1 MLDTLK
7 GLLQLCDLSSLPYDF
22 MLLTDIQ
29 GDLQKKL
36 SHNHKN
42 LGTSNDK
49 DFESVKYGAGQEGTS
64 PVLTQEFTTDKL
76 QSSEL
81 GLQRETI
88 RPKKEGTEGKN

>member
-42 LGTSNDK
+42 WGTSNDK
-49 DFESVKYGAGQEGTS
+49 DFESVKYEAGQEGTS
-64 PVLTQEFTTDKL
+64 PVLT
-76 QSSEL
+76 
-81 GLQRETI
+81 
-88 RPKKEGTEGKN
+88 